1 MAASETF
8 NSFLANAPILYP
20 LKTPENLWLSGI
32 FKGYKMGTLAINGKK
47 TSFFVIIAT
56 VDFKTVYNLF

>member
-32 FKGYKMGTLAINGKK
+32 FKGYKMRTLAINGKK
-47 TSFFVIIAT
+47 RRFLS
-56 VDFKTVYNLF
+56 